1 MLDTTCLPL
10 IQSVINSQKDLLVI
24 FHQQNHIATNNAF
37 NKFFGVH
44 SFIEYNNNFGSILD
58 NFIPHPSYFHKDKLQ
73 DGENWFDAIENLDEI
88 DRIVSML
95 TQSYDPC
102 AFSVK
107 IDSSVEDYKI
117 VTFVD
122 ITRDLVKRIMIENHI
137 NLDKKS
143 GAYDK
148 KYFLQIAKNFEDAA
162 VFNEKMIG
170 MNLIKIDEEA
180 NPDFSGDEKILGE
193 FVKKIKSS
201 IRQDDMLVRWSPS
214 TFLLVYLIDSEY
226 NAGQVAI
233 KLQNLLKGMNGLKS
247 TLSSALQHKGESV
260 DALTKRVQA

>member
-1 MLDTTCLPL
+1 MLDVTCLPL
-10 IQSVINSQKDLLVI
+10 IQTVIDSQKDLVVI
-24 FHQQNHIATNNAF
+24 FHQQNHIATNKAF

-44 SFIEYNNNFGSILD
+44 SLAEYNNNFGPIVD
-58 NFIPHPSYFHKDKLQ
+58 NFIPHPSYFHKEKMQ
-73 DGENWFDAIENLDEI
+73 EGENWFDAISSLDEM

-122 ITRDLVKRIMIENHI
+122 ITRDLVKRIMIENNI

-170 MNLIKIDEEA
+170 MNLISIDEEA
-180 NPDFSGDEKILGE
+180 NPNFSSDEKVLGE
-193 FVKKIKSS
+193 FVMKFKSS

-214 TFLLVYLIDSEY
+214 MFLLVYLIDSEQK
-226 NAGQVAI
+226 AEQVAV
-233 KLQNLLKGMNGLKS
+233 KLQNLLKSMNGLKS
-247 TLSSALQHKGESV
+247 TLSSVLQQKGESV
-260 DALTKRVQA
+260 NALMKRVQA